1 MRNQFWSTLG
11 LAAIVSLFSATVN
24 IAWAGLTPS
33 AFATSNAPT
42 STNMVPG
49 QTFVVTVTSRTS
61 NIFGINYNQIALNPN
76 LGGQFQ
82 IVGGSCN
89 TTTAYVNN
97 AACTVDIKFLGN
109 SPSSFTA
116 DLMMQ
121 CSSVVG
127 AVGGYAVICG
137 SGVAGASAQMARVLG
152 NGIATAVDALGR
164 EGLTLL
170 AALMFALTAVLT
182 LKRRT

>member
-1 MRNQFWSTLG
+1 MRSKFWSTLG
-11 LAAIVSLFSATVN
+11 LTAVLALLGGAGST
-24 IAWAGLTPS
+24 AWAGTS
-33 AFATSNAPT
+33 GAFATSNAPF

-49 QTFVVTVTSRTS
+49 QTFVVTVTAQAS
-61 NIFGINYNQIALNPN
+61 NISSINYHQIALSPN

-89 TTTAYVNN
+89 TTSAYVNN
-97 AACTVDIKFLGN
+97 ATCTVDIKFLGN

-121 CSSVVG
+121 CSTVVG

-137 SGVAGASAQMARVLG
+137 NGVPGASAQMARVLG

-170 AALMFALTAVLT
+170 AVLMVALTAAMT

>member
-1 MRNQFWSTLG
+1 MRNQFWSICG
-11 LAAIVSLFSATVN
+11 LAAILSLFSAAASTV
-24 IAWAGLTPS
+24 WAGTS
-33 AFATSNAPT
+33 SSFATSNAPP

-49 QTFVVTVTSRTS
+49 QTFVVTVTAQTS
-61 NIFGINYNQIALNPN
+61 DILGINYNQIALSPN

-89 TTTAYVNN
+89 TTAAYVNN
-97 AACTVDIKFLGN
+97 ATCTVDIKFLGN

-121 CSSVVG
+121 CSSVLG
-127 AVGGYAVICG
+127 AAGGYAVICG
-137 SGVAGASAQMARVLG
+137 NGVPGASARMARVLG
-152 NGIATAVDALGR
+152 NGIAAAVDALGR

-170 AALMFALTAVLT
+170 AALMFALTAVVT

>member
-1 MRNQFWSTLG
+1 MRSKFWSTLG
-11 LAAIVSLFSATVN
+11 LTAVLALLGGAGST
-24 IAWAGLTPS
+24 AWAGVS
-33 AFATSNAPT
+33 GSYAISNAPP

-49 QTFVVTVTSRTS
+49 QTFVVTVTATTT
-61 NIFGINYNQIALNPN
+61 NILGINYNQIALSPN

-89 TTTAYVNN
+89 TTSAYVNN
-97 AACTVDIKFLGN
+97 ATCTVDIKFLGN
-109 SPSSFTA
+109 NPSSFTA

-121 CSSVVG
+121 CSSVVS
-127 AVGGYAVICG
+127 AVGGYIVICG
-137 SGVAGASAQMARVLG
+137 SGFPGASAIMARVVG

-170 AALMFALTAVLT
+170 AVLMFALTAAMT

>member
-1 MRNQFWSTLG
+1 MRNQFWSTCG
-11 LAAIVSLFSATVN
+11 LAAILSLFSAVASTV
-24 IAWAGLTPS
+24 WAGTPS
-33 AFATSNAPT
+33 SFASSNAPP

-61 NIFGINYNQIALNPN
+61 NAFGIRYNQIELSPN
-76 LGGQFQ
+76 LGSQFQ
-82 IVGGSCN
+82 IVGGTCN
-89 TTTAYVNN
+89 TAAAYVNQ
-97 AACTVDIKFLGN
+97 ATCTVNIKFLGN

-121 CSSVVG
+121 CSGVVG
-127 AVGGYAVICG
+127 LVGGYIVICG
-137 SGVAGASAQMARVLG
+137 SDVPGASAIMARVVG
-152 NGIATAVDALGR
+152 NGIAAVVDALGR

-170 AALMFALTAVLT
+170 AALMFALTTVVT

>member
-1 MRNQFWSTLG
+1 MRSKFWSTLG
-11 LAAIVSLFSATVN
+11 LTAVLALLGGAGST
-24 IAWAGLTPS
+24 AWAGVS
-33 AFATSNAPT
+33 GSYAISNAPP

-49 QTFVVTVTSRTS
+49 QTFVVTVTATTT
-61 NIFGINYNQIALNPN
+61 NILGINYNQIALSPN

-82 IVGGSCN
+82 IVGGTCN
-89 TTTAYVNN
+89 TTTAYVNQ

-121 CSSVVG
+121 CSSVVS
-127 AVGGYAVICG
+127 AVGGYGIVCG
-137 SGVAGASAQMARVLG
+137 GGVPGASAIMARVVG
-152 NGIATAVDALGR
+152 KGIAVVVDALSR

-170 AALMFALTAVLT
+170 AALMFALTAVVT